1 MSTVTDNME
10 LCGITPAD
18 HRLVHFEIARSM
30 KEVLTAFEVDI
41 RGPLKEKEVSYFL
54 LWIGKKD

>member
-18 HRLVHFEIARSM
+18 YRLVHFEIARSM

-41 RGPLKEKEVSYFL
+41 RWSVEREGSVIL
-54 LWIGKKD
+54 LTVDW

>member
-18 HRLVHFEIARSM
+18 HRLVHFEIAQSM

-41 RGPLKEKEVSYFL
+41 RWSVEREGSVILFTVD
-54 LWIGKKD
+54 W

>member
-1 MSTVTDNME
+1 MSTVTDN
-10 LCGITPAD
+10 PAD

>member
-41 RGPLKEKEVSYFL
+41 RGPLKEKEV
-54 LWIGKKD
+54 

>member
-41 RGPLKEKEVSYFL
+41 RWSVEREGSVILFTVD
-54 LWIGKKD
+54 W